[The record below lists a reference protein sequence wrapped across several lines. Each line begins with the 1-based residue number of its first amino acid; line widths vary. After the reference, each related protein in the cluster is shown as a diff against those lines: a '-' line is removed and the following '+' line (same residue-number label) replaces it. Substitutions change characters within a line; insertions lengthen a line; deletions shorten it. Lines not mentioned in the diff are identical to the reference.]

1 MTTKTIHDN
10 RIADVIGRPAA
21 RLVIEIPQP
30 SPPMPE
36 AVVTYYVDAG
46 ANGGTE
52 REALYLA
59 LKDYARVGW
68 QHGTITA
75 LATIYDANGEP
86 ECQWKCEYR
95 EELERWGAWK

>member
-59 LKDYARVGW
+59 LEDYARIGIDR
-68 QHGTITA
+68 GTLTA
-75 LATIYDANGEP
+75 LATVYDADGEP
-86 ECQWKCEYR
+86 DRQWKCEYDDEAKTWR
-95 EELERWGAWK
+95 KWR